1 MGGQSSASEDKTDTK
16 TDTEAETAKKPLE
29 LMDLPP
35 EIHNYLIKV
44 ADGFVNLKL
53 RATSRYFRSIIPLTP
68 DLLSS
73 AEQSP
78 SASQRAVLA
87 CFDCN
92 RLRSVSHFDDG
103 QRDNGCGK
111 CTSPCTHRFCINC
124 GEHGQYKAGE
134 VLSILGLKYVH
145 QCICGW
151 PGLQHAASGIFIEA
165 PHVRC
170 ALCAAADRINNRNRY
185 LHAEM
190 SVTDPTMMAVQFY
203 GHTWTIPI
211 RDRQVFVD
219 GLLDSLRSV
228 FGLQAQ

>member
-1 MGGQSSASEDKTDTK
+1 
-16 TDTEAETAKKPLE
+16 
-29 LMDLPP
+29 MDLPP
-35 EIHNYLIKV
+35 EIHNYLIKL

-78 SASQRAVLA
+78 SAFQRALLA

-92 RLRSVSHFDDG
+92 RLRSVSHFDDS
-103 QRDNGCGK
+103 QRDNCCGQ
-111 CTSPCTHRFCINC
+111 CSSPCTHRFCMSC
-124 GEHGQYKAGE
+124 GESSKYRAGDVVNVLGQKHIY
-134 VLSILGLKYVH
+134 
-145 QCICGW
+145 QCVCGW
-151 PGLQHAASGIFIEA
+151 PGLQPAASGIFIEA
-165 PHVRC
+165 PHYRC
-170 ALCAAADRINNRNRY
+170 TLCAAADRINNSNRY
-185 LHAEM
+185 VHEEV

-203 GHTWTIPI
+203 GHSWMIPV

-219 GLLDSLRSV
+219 RLLRSLRSV